1 MTDGFRRAAPTASP
15 GRRARGWAPAPG
27 ARRPAAR
34 RARALLA
41 AALACGALLP
51 ACAPREGSVTRLRFW
66 AMGREGEV
74 VKELVRDFEHEHP
87 GIRVEVQQ
95 IPWSAAH
102 EKLLTAHVGGSTPD
116 LAQLGNTWIAEFT
129 ALRALEPLSGR
140 IAASAAISPGGFFPG
155 IWDTNVLDGETWGV
169 PWYVDTRVLFY
180 RRDLLARA
188 GYDSVPGSWAG
199 WREAMEAVKRV
210 VGPDRYPVFLP
221 LNEWPPPMLLGLQAG
236 SPILRDDGTRGAFSG
251 PEFREA
257 FDFFT
262 GLFRDGLAP
271 PVSNTEVANVYQEF
285 ERGYITMWITG
296 PWNLGEFRRRLP
308 PEAQDTWCTAPL
320 PGPGGAATGLSMAGG
335 SSLVVFRRSAN
346 RDAAWALVEFLSR
359 PEQQVRFFELCGSF
373 PARVEAWDAPAL
385 RAEPCARAFEEQLM
399 RVAPWPRV
407 PEWEQIAI
415 RLQDWVERA
424 VRGNVSPDEALRAM
438 DRETDRILEKRRW
451 LAGRRAGAAAG
462 VPGGP
467 RPGGAV
473 AAAAVPAPAGAA
485 P

>member
-1 MTDGFRRAAPTASP
+1 MRTPPATRAGTRRG
-15 GRRARGWAPAPG
+15 GRV
-27 ARRPAAR
+27 
-34 RARALLA
+34 ARATALAVLA
-41 AALACGALLP
+41 AALLLA
-51 ACAPREGSVTRLRFW
+51 ACAPREAGVTRLRFW

-74 VKELVRDFEHEHP
+74 VRELVRDFEREHP

-116 LAQLGNTWIAEFT
+116 VAQLGNTWIAEFA
-129 ALRALEPLSGR
+129 ALRALEPLDAR
-140 IAASAAISPGGFFPG
+140 VAASDVVRPAGFFAG
-155 IWDTNVLDGETWGV
+155 IWDTNVLDGHTWGV

-180 RRDLLARA
+180 RRDVLARA
-188 GYDSVPGSWAG
+188 GYDSVPGSWSE
-199 WREAMEAVKRV
+199 WRRAMEAVKRV
-210 VGPDRYPVFLP
+210 VGPDRYAVFLP

-236 SPILRDDGTRGAFSG
+236 SPILRDDATRGAFSG

-257 FDFFT
+257 FEFFV

-285 ERGYITMWITG
+285 ERGYVSMWITG

-308 PEAQDTWCTAPL
+308 PAAQELWCTAPL
-320 PGPGGAATGLSMAGG
+320 PGPRGAASGLSMAGG
-335 SSLVVFRRSAN
+335 SSLVVFRRSRH

-359 PEQQVRFFELCGSF
+359 PEVQVRFFELCGSF

-385 RAEPCARAFEEQLM
+385 QAEPCAAAFRAQLG

-415 RLQDWVERA
+415 RLQDWTERA
-424 VRGNVSPDEALRAM
+424 VRGNVRPADALAAM

-451 LAGRRAGAAAG
+451 LLERRAARPAAAD
-462 VPGGP
+462 
-467 RPGGAV
+467 GAR
-473 AAAAVPAPAGAA
+473 
-485 P
+485 